1 MTEREIE
8 RERERDA
15 ATNIE
20 RITWVVFWEKY
31 AQMASGID
39 VLGNLVLL
47 SQKIRLLRE
56 KVVYA
61 AELHALR

>member
-1 MTEREIE
+1 MTGRE

-56 KVVYA
+56 KVV
-61 AELHALR
+61 